1 MKLFVTMIVLFLFAA
16 GGASGQLQIYKDG
29 KPVLHMGV
37 RHRFTE
43 SDDFTRLSRDFL
55 APEQWRMV
63 DESVTRKGIYDQ
75 SLWIRI
81 PLRALNTNIPLQ
93 LVSIENP
100 HINFLKCW
108 FVLGDSV
115 VKETRITGDHLPFSS
130 REIPTGGFSFTIP
143 SVSEAERMELIIAA
157 DKRKTKLELPIYFSS
172 VQHFAV
178 RKQSEGVRTGFFLG
192 FISLLLIIHIYL
204 LYSTGDHAHAWYI
217 LFLLNITAYQLAD
230 RGLLFK
236 ILHPGV
242 TRYNDL
248 IRPVLIS
255 LCLLPILMFYR
266 NLLRLDERMRRH
278 DLVLKWLLSIFVVG
292 VIISLMVPPTD
303 DYAAQQSWLTLVS
316 ILSPSIL
323 IYFLWITVTATRKKI
338 PLSGFAVVSV
348 SGITLFTLLFSLA
361 HNDILADDHLLFR
374 NGQYAGMFLDGTVMT
389 FALIARFLSFRRR
402 NQELQQKIR
411 EQEELLFREVAQWQH
426 REMNRIS
433 HFLHD
438 SLGSSLALIRLE
450 TDYMELNEENRKKL
464 SEKIEGVGAD
474 IRQMSHTFSTRLL
487 EEKGLRCTLTE
498 QIRQLNRI
506 HSFDIRLEWIEE
518 DQSIRF
524 HYQMV
529 VYLIVQELLRNFIRH
544 AQTGKANLQI
554 LTADNRVYIY
564 MEDEG
569 IGASG
574 TGNGIGLRHI
584 RDLVE
589 LLKGTISIQTAAG
602 EGFRVSIEFNQ
613 HSHEIPAHGD
623 R

>member
-1 MKLFVTMIVLFLFAA
+1 MKQLFTLVFMLLFAA
-16 GGASGQLQIYKDG
+16 GGASGQLQMYTDG
-29 KPVLHMGV
+29 KAVSIEGI
-37 RHRFTE
+37 RYRFTD
-43 SDDFTRLSRDFL
+43 SVDFTRLSQDFL
-55 APEQWRMV
+55 APEHWRIV

-81 PLRALNTNIPLQ
+81 PLRSLNTNIPLQ

-108 FVLGDSV
+108 FVLRDSV
-115 VKETRITGDHLPFSS
+115 IKETGITGDHLPFSS

-143 SVSEAERMELIIAA
+143 AAFDPERMELIIAA
-157 DKRKTKLELPIYFSS
+157 DKRRTKLELPVYFSS

-178 RKQSEGVRTGFFLG
+178 RKQSEGIRTGFILG

-204 LYSTGDHAHAWYI
+204 FYSTGDRAHAWYI
-217 LFLLNITAYQLAD
+217 LFLLNITAYLLAD

-242 TRYNDL
+242 PLYNDL
-248 IRPVLIS
+248 IRPVLLS

-266 NLLRLDERMRRH
+266 NLLRLDERMHRF
-278 DLVLKWLLSIFVVG
+278 DLVLKWLLSIFVGG
-292 VIISLMVPPTD
+292 VIISLLIPPTD
-303 DYAAQQSWLTLVS
+303 DYAAQQSWLTLLSIVS
-316 ILSPSIL
+316 PAILF
-323 IYFLWITVTATRKKI
+323 YFLWITVSATRQKI

-361 HNDILADDHLLFR
+361 HNDILPDDHLLFR
-374 NGQYAGMFLDGTVMT
+374 NGQYAGIFLDGTVMT

-450 TDYMELNEENRKKL
+450 TDYMEMNEDSRKKL

-487 EEKGLRCTLTE
+487 EERGLRPTLTE

-506 HSFDIRLEWIEE
+506 HASDIRLEWIEE

-529 VYLIVQELLRNFIRH
+529 VYLIIQELLRNFIRH
-544 AQTGKANLQI
+544 AQTGKANLQV

-574 TGNGIGLRHI
+574 TGSGIGLRHI

-613 HSHEIPAHGD
+613 HSHEASAHGD